1 MSGARGGVHDL
12 SEQAKARFFPHDLDD
27 DWRSPDLGRF
37 GETASSSARRLLSAC
52 EALWRAD
59 AEEGRDLA
67 NGSVYAGTCGAAL
80 LLYKLAMMTNDDPP
94 RTPGTSRPG
103 WRAMRN
109 TNAGFS
115 SGKKETCSF
124 ARCRFVGPPPR
135 RSTPAAWVPRDATS
149 TSR

>member
-1 MSGARGGVHDL
+1 M

-80 LLYKLAMMTNDDPP
+80 LLYKLAMMTNA
-94 RTPGTSRPG
+94 RGG
-103 WRAMRN
+103 
-109 TNAGFS
+109 
-115 SGKKETCSF
+115 
-124 ARCRFVGPPPR
+124 ARCETRTRGFLR
-135 RSTPAAWVPRDATS
+135 EKKRLARSRAVVL
-149 TSR
+149 